1 MSYQKNTYILSKVK
15 QLIDLNGDSINF
27 DISFTVNCQDDTPF
41 KLLVVDQTTL
51 DNSEELEYKEQTNT
65 ISGNIVADKNVYQN
79 YFLIL
84 KAEKECKVDVEITKK
99 ELPITPTPENESIE
113 NKQLQEQENSIDWKK
128 MMLIAVS
135 VCILLLLWYLYNK
148 KTSQPKNVQ
157 PINKVSHSV
166 TNNPPQLPSLDI
178 GYDVKKS
185 SRPISMFDASS
196 NKSVNVSSDS
206 SSSESN
212 IKSSILRRIHNTK
225 I

>member
-65 ISGNIVADKNVYQN
+65 ISGNIIADKNVYQN

-99 ELPITPTPENESIE
+99 ELPITPTAENETIE
-113 NKQLQEQENSIDWKK
+113 NKQLQQQENSIDWKK
-128 MMLIAVS
+128 IMLIAVS

-148 KTSQPKNVQ
+148 KSSQNNIK
-157 PINKVSHSV
+157 IDSHSV
-166 TNNPPQLPSLDI
+166 SNPPQVPSLDI

-185 SRPISMFDASS
+185 SRPISMFDSSS

-212 IKSSILRRIHNTK
+212 IKSSILRRIHKTK
-225 I
+225 V

>member
-128 MMLIAVS
+128 IMLIAVS
-135 VCILLLLWYLYNK
+135 VCVLLLLWYLYNK
-148 KTSQPKNVQ
+148 KTSQSKNVQ
-157 PINKVSHSV
+157 PV
-166 TNNPPQLPSLDI
+166 NNLVQAPPLDI

-185 SRPISMFDASS
+185 SRAMSMLDSSS

-225 I
+225 V